1 MLAEAEMVR
10 LRYEVLDERIA
21 ARKDPVTGL
30 LNGRGFAE
38 LGAVLAADPASWPLV
53 AVVVEIENFKQI
65 TLSFGQNAADKVL
78 VAIGRRL
85 GDYAVGPVV
94 ARLDGT
100 KFAALL
106 TSTIAGDGR
115 HYPHVRELGGLLTE
129 PVWAAG
135 RLFRLRVSIGIA
147 NVADPGDLE
156 TALSKAE
163 TANRTTAP
171 EFDQANRIPVQFM
184 PSAAVSGTLAP
195 VYYRSRIIARHHR
208 RHHKPGRAARAT
220 NLD

>member
-1 MLAEAEMVR
+1 MVR

-30 LNGRGFAE
+30 LNAKGFAE
-38 LGAVLAADPASWPLV
+38 LGTVLAADPASWPLV
-53 AVVVEIENFKQI
+53 AVVVEIENFEQVI
-65 TLSFGQNAADKVL
+65 LSFGQTAADKVL
-78 VAIGRRL
+78 MAVGRRL

-106 TSTIAGDGR
+106 TSTIASDGM
-115 HYPHVRELGGLLTE
+115 HYPHVRELGRLLTE

-147 NVADPGDLE
+147 NVAESGDLM

-171 EFDQANRIPVQFM
+171 EFDQANRIPVQFVP
-184 PSAAVSGTLAP
+184 PSPVGSALAP
-195 VYYRSRIIARHHR
+195 VYYRSRIIARHQR